1 MTGPLDQDAKRSM
14 SRIVTADSKSGQ
26 KPVGSRFTILD
37 AMILV
42 AATAAG
48 IALLRATGFGV
59 KELQI
64 WMSRPGITAGMRK
77 FELIQYG
84 LSVPLPCLTTWTFAF
99 LILRAT
105 ATTTPHAAAFPSAG
119 DHRMQCGRS
128 SSIHRSRMV
137 PSPSLATRSR
147 FIQLETVFVGYAQQV
162 SFSVAGAWLTLAL
175 SGRWKSETSWI
186 DRLGRALGFAWI
198 VTTIISWGRYFLI

>member
-1 MTGPLDQDAKRSM
+1 M

-26 KPVGSRFTILD
+26 KPAGSRFTILD

-99 LILRAT
+99 LILRLRQPR
-105 ATTTPHAAAFPSAG
+105 PHMRRLFRQPGIIACSAAALAVSIEAG
-119 DHRMQCGRS
+119 WILS
-128 SSIHRSRMV
+128 L
-137 PSPSLATRSR
+137 LATRSR